1 MTFAVERRGEPVLD
15 IKEYLKQTR
24 TVLVTQDAFDELVRK
39 ASAQPETNYSE
50 IPNGW
55 IPVTERLPKENGMY
69 LVTMT
74 EKAKAEELG
83 FDLDEIEVSKMRYNS
98 NGWQLPRH
106 IPSWINEVVKDEV
119 IAWMPLP
126 EPYKGENDV

>member
-1 MTFAVERRGEPVLD
+1 MNDFISRQGALDLLSANVLYLETESDALRVGQYIKDVKDGIRNLPAIEPRRG
-15 IKEYLKQTR
+15 R
-24 TVLVTQDAFDELVRK
+24 
-39 ASAQPETNYSE
+39 
-50 IPNGW
+50 W
-55 IPVTERLPKENGMY
+55 IPVTERLPEENGMY

-119 IAWMPLP
+119 IAWMPVP
-126 EPYKGENDV
+126 EPYREVSE